1 MIEKTIS
8 DKFFGGG
15 LEINPSTS
23 KDIRKLDYDVIVRLF
38 EKKGLILFRGF
49 NIKPK
54 EITKLTDLYTGH
66 YASDHTIRPV
76 SRMGQKKNT

>member
-23 KDIRKLDYDVIVRLF
+23 KDIRKLDYDVIGMDDEQRGVDALVDAVHF
-38 EKKGLILFRGF
+38 KIL
-49 NIKPK
+49 
-54 EITKLTDLYTGH
+54 LLYC
-66 YASDHTIRPV
+66 YC
-76 SRMGQKKNT
+76 K